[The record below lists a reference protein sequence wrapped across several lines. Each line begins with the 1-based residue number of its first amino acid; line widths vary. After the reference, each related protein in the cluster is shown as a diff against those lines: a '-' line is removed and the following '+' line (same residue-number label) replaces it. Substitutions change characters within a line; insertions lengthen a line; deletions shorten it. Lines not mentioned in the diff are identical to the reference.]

1 MDTDFT
7 WALHRPLTHRRLW
20 MCSAQ
25 IEGRELSELGLS
37 LLDSITLRDG
47 AKHTLQHLAS
57 APSEPVPQECR
68 QTQVERPWI
77 WERPFPTN
85 VKHNSL
91 WTCQER
97 GSRFKIHS
105 LSRQPKEG
113 ISTRPRLWCLPCG
126 WTVCIQTGKEP
137 GLGLKLE
144 VQDYLTSRSE
154 R

>member
-1 MDTDFT
+1 MGTAQTIDPQA
-7 WALHRPLTHRRLW
+7 ALDV
-20 MCSAQ
+20 Q
-25 IEGRELSELGLS
+25 IEGRELSELVIS

-57 APSEPVPQECR
+57 APSEPVPRECR
-68 QTQVERPWI
+68 QTQAERSWI
-77 WERPFPTN
+77 RERPFSTN
-85 VKHNSL
+85 VKHDSL
-91 WTCQER
+91 LTCQEC

-113 ISTRPRLWCLPCG
+113 ISTQPEFWCLPCG

-144 VQDYLTSRSE
+144 VQDYLRSRSE